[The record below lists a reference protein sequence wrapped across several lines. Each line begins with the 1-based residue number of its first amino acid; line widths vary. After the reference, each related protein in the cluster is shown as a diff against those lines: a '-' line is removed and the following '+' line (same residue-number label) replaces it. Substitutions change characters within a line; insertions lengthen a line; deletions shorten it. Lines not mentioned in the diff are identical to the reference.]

1 MKRPALFLALAFSLT
16 ALPTLAQEV
25 EVLTPRA
32 QATPAPPS
40 PSLQDGLAQLDWDPA
55 RRGPLLLIAPE
66 QARVKGRTLP
76 PPRGG
81 YGLPELL
88 GYVDQQLVRFPSLT
102 SAGPNTMVVLSTPTV
117 NSFRGMSEFFR
128 SGEPRALLDS
138 LDTAQLN
145 KALSAGGLGYAD
157 LTSEHQRGLWTKM
170 LPYTLT
176 FQETPGPFPSALGA
190 GQSPW
195 WGNQKIPVLSPAAQR
210 NLRLRVS
217 LDLTLTAQPGG
228 YEVGFTER
236 TGGAIQVA
244 LRALPQSPDEVSR
257 QRQEQEKLSSTQTV
271 PYHRKLSD
279 LDPTTERFNT
289 PISLAELKTV
299 GELVQRVAKAV
310 NLELYADP
318 RIAALPVFVKALPDQ
333 GVTAGDALGAVLRA
347 TCFTVRRLSAGRE
360 SAFVVTFDRVPLGNQ
375 SVALFDTMMPQILQE
390 MQSQMAEQ
398 KAGTEASQKLRKK
411 NLLKLLK
418 RGEGA
423 EAPEFLWSAALG
435 GKPEPVPLASL
446 PGSLQTKAQAIWT
459 RVQAY
464 KYPDGTP
471 PPKRPE
477 ALLPRAQV
485 RVFLSGEGLG
495 RAELASLSVKE
506 LLPPEQPPLVSLP
519 PTLKTRSLLVNPPRE
534 AASAKKLIALAKER
548 GFNQLVVAL
557 SGDANDDLAV
567 SLLTAEKDALP
578 VLAMLSPITPGP
590 TDTLRER
597 DLSVTGRTALEM
609 AQGRT
614 ALGELST
621 ALPFIR
627 PLFEQITKL
636 NALTPEA
643 VPVER
648 VASRVLK
655 LTSLPGVAGVVFQG
669 LKVPGY
675 EQSFDSG
682 NLETLWAGGYT
693 ASERLAFLR
702 AKGADPADFL
712 QLEGVGG
719 SVALPFFGSGRDETR
734 RLWNERRK
742 QRAEL
747 LRKRLDTALQA
758 AKITKPIWQLE
769 TRSVMD
775 ESGVWKPWKPGL
787 TGPVQLT
794 HWSALNRRM
803 PFGGD
808 DEAAALDD
816 IGLVRL
822 WLAERLKRP
831 ATPEEEGAGSLFP
844 NVVGPAGFV
853 LDLTDLSFAES
864 LVLIEAVVAKTPA
877 P

>member
-1 MKRPALFLALAFSLT
+1 MKRAALFLAT
-16 ALPTLAQEV
+16 TLCLSAAP
-25 EVLTPRA
+25 LRA
-32 QATPAPPS
+32 QDESVPQPPKAAAAPTEGAT
-40 PSLQDGLAQLDWDPA
+40 LQDGLAQLDWDPA

-66 QARVKGRTLP
+66 KAKVKGRTLP

-117 NSFRGMSEFFR
+117 SSFRGMSEFFR
-128 SGEPRALLDS
+128 QGEPRALLES
-138 LDTAQLN
+138 LDAAQLN

-157 LTSEHQRGLWTKM
+157 LTSEHQRGLWAKM

-176 FQETPGPFPSALGA
+176 FQETPGPFPAALGA

-217 LDLTLTAQPGG
+217 LDLTLTAKPGG

-244 LRALPQSPDEVSR
+244 LRALPQSPDDILRV
-257 QRQEQEKLSSTQTV
+257 RQEQEKLSSTQTV
-271 PYHRKLSD
+271 PYRRKLSD
-279 LDPTTERFNT
+279 LDTTTERFTT
-289 PISLAELKTV
+289 PISLTEVKTV

-318 RIAALPVFVKALPDQ
+318 RIAVLPVFVKALPDQ
-333 GVTAGDALGAVLRA
+333 SVTASDALGAVLRA
-347 TCFTVRRLSAGRE
+347 TCFTIRRLSAGRE

-375 SVALFDTMMPQILQE
+375 SVALFDTMMPQLLQE
-390 MQSQMAEQ
+390 MQNQMSEQ
-398 KAGTEASQKLRKK
+398 KASSEASQKLRKK
-411 NLLKLLK
+411 NLLKLLT

-435 GKPEPVPLASL
+435 GKSEPVPLASL

-471 PPKRPE
+471 PPPRPE

-495 RAELASLSVKE
+495 RAELASLQVKE
-506 LLPPEQPPLVSLP
+506 LLPPEPPPLVSLP
-519 PTLKTRSLLVNPPRE
+519 PTMKTRSLLVNPPRE

-578 VLAMLSPITPGP
+578 VLAMLSPITPAP

-621 ALPFIR
+621 AIPFIR

-675 EQSFDSG
+675 EQSFDADS
-682 NLETLWAGGYT
+682 LESLWTGGYT

-719 SVALPFFGSGRDETR
+719 SVALPFFGGGRDETR

-742 QRAEL
+742 QRGEL

-758 AKITKPIWQLE
+758 AKVTKPIWQLE

-787 TGPVQLT
+787 NGPVQLA
-794 HWSALNRRM
+794 HWQALSQRM
-803 PFGGD
+803 PFGGG
-808 DEAAALDD
+808 DEAAAALDD
-816 IGLVRL
+816 IGLARL
-822 WLAERLKRP
+822 WLAQRLKRSV
-831 ATPEEEGAGSLFP
+831 TSEEEGSPFP
-844 NVVGPAGFV
+844 NAVGPAGFV
-853 LDLTDLSFAES
+853 LDLTDLTFSES
-864 LVLIEAVVAKTPA
+864 LALIEAVVAKAPA